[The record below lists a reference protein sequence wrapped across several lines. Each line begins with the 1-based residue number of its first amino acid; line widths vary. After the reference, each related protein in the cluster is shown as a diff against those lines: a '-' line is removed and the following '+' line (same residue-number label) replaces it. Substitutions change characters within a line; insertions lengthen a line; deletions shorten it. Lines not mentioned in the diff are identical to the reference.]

1 MKQTKA
7 EQLAESYRELNL
19 NNVSEDELYRLNDWS
34 IEAFEELRRLS
45 PMEARVKELEDALG
59 CLMADIG
66 GGKKFC
72 GHGYSCV
79 CAFDKASQALAQ
91 TVGANHD

>member
-45 PMEARVKELEDALG
+45 PMEARVKELEDVLDNALFHVG
-59 CLMADIG
+59 RPYQCERILR
-66 GGKKFC
+66 K
-72 GHGYSCV
+72 
-79 CAFDKASQALAQ
+79 ALAQ
-91 TVGANHD
+91 TAGANHD